1 MINSFEQTN
10 KKMTR
15 FGDLVGGNET
25 VMTPITTPPVVKEE
39 PVKETVEVN
48 VPDKDFPQV
57 VTKQDLMKMTK
68 IELEKVGR
76 TYGIELDRRLSH
88 AKLVVQLKAFI
99 DSKS

>member
-1 MINSFEQTN
+1 MSH
-10 KKMTR
+10 
-15 FGDLVGGNET
+15 FGDLLKGGGIK
-25 VMTPITTPPVVKEE
+25 VTPTPQPVVKEE
-39 PVKETVEVN
+39 PVKKTVEVN

>member
-1 MINSFEQTN
+1 
-10 KKMTR
+10 
-15 FGDLVGGNET
+15 
-25 VMTPITTPPVVKEE
+25 
-39 PVKETVEVN
+39 
-48 VPDKDFPQV
+48 
-57 VTKQDLMKMTK
+57 MKMTK

>member
-15 FGDLVGGNET
+15 FGDLIGGNET
-25 VMTPITTPPVVKEE
+25 VVTPITTPQPVVEK
-39 PVKETVEVN
+39 PVKVEKVSE
-48 VPDKDFPQV
+48 FPQIY
-57 VTKQDLMKMTK
+57 TKQDLMKMTK
-68 IELEKVGR
+68 VELEEVGR
-76 TYGIELDRRLSH
+76 TYGIELDRRLTH

>member
-15 FGDLVGGNET
+15 FGDLIGGNET
-25 VMTPITTPPVVKEE
+25 VVTPITTPTPIVEE
-39 PVKETVEVN
+39 PPRPEEKIADEFSTSN
-48 VPDKDFPQV
+48 L
-57 VTKQDLMKMTK
+57 TKQQLMKLNK
-68 IELEKVGR
+68 IELEKLGR
-76 TYGIELDRRLSH
+76 EHGIELDRRLTH